1 MFYAIDTSGLY
12 HKHMTIVTDAS
23 RFISKWLIQIVVSI
37 MILTDDTS

>member
-1 MFYAIDTSGLY
+1 MFYGIDTCGLHY
-12 HKHMTIVTDAS
+12 KHMTIVSDAS